1 MHQLISKKI
10 FVYLLLFFFLGT
22 VNNYSIV
29 ISSLPK
35 INNVEIYGVNLKE
48 EVKIMKII
56 EDATIKNIFSI
67 NRLDLESNFD
77 TLNFIEKFEIF
88 KKYPSTLK
96 IKIKKTKFV
105 ALTKKME

>member
-29 ISSLPK
+29 SSSLPK

-48 EVKIMKII
+48 RVKIMRII
-56 EDATIKNIFSI
+56 ETGRVKK
-67 NRLDLESNFD
+67 
-77 TLNFIEKFEIF
+77 LN
-88 KKYPSTLK
+88 P
-96 IKIKKTKFV
+96 
-105 ALTKKME
+105 